1 MLFDYLLL
9 SQMLLCARKDLPL
22 FYPFFKGREKLDQK
36 EEEGELIWLI
46 EALNI
51 YGQRLCQMLVHK
63 DNK

>member
-1 MLFDYLLL
+1 MLFDYFLLP
-9 SQMLLCARKDLPL
+9 QMLLCAHKDLPL

-36 EEEGELIWLI
+36 EEDGELILLI

-51 YGQRLCQMLVHK
+51 CGQRLCQMLMHK